1 MLEMISIRIV
11 VKIPESI
18 YPELISDLS
27 RVQLRDRAERLRVLA
42 MLGLKDLNGAQK
54 QAFSREASD
63 AATTTQISSHTDKE
77 PTRKLIKRL
86 TENL

>member
-42 MLGLKDLNGAQK
+42 MLGLKDLKGSLRRCNNDSNSVAYQQRAHEKVDKKTDRKSVKAQG
-54 QAFSREASD
+54 R
-63 AATTTQISSHTDKE
+63 AT
-77 PTRKLIKRL
+77 
-86 TENL
+86 N